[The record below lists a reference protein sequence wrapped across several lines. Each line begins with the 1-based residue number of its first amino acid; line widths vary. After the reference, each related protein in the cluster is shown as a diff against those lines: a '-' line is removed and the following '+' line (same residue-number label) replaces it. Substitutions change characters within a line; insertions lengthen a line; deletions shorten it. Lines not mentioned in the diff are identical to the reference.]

1 MVFAE
6 ITPESSISLL
16 AKADGVWLD
25 WDKGSVEEHQR
36 FLESIAEGKSEDL
49 GPAPSGN
56 RPFCVLVKELRSI
69 PQVLLNDP
77 RLEGILFLEKSHLRQ
92 NHDGSYDVAK
102 LFEGIPDDQAFKMD
116 DRPRAEKW
124 ELDYQGYLV
133 RKDRHD
139 EGSEPEDSSNSNPY
153 AVALSFLDPTI
164 KFPRS

>member
-1 MVFAE
+1 MSFE
-6 ITPESSISLL
+6 
-16 AKADGVWLD
+16 KADGVWLD
-25 WDKGSVEEHQR
+25 WDEGSVEKNQR
-36 FLESIAEGKSEDL
+36 FLESIAEGKIEGL

-69 PQVLLNDP
+69 PQKVLNDP
-77 RLEGILFLEKSHLRQ
+77 RLEGILFFEKSHLRQ

-116 DRPRAEKW
+116 DQPRAEKW

-133 RKDRHD
+133 RKDRHNG
-139 EGSEPEDSSNSNPY
+139 GSEPEDSSKSNPY
-153 AVALSFLDPTI
+153 AFALSFLDPTI